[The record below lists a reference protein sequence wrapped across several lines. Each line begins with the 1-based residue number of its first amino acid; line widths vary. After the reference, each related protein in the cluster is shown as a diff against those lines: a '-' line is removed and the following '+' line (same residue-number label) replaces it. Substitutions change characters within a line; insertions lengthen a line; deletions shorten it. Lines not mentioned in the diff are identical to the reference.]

1 MPSSRQVLQNGSL
14 GLIGPLVATGRIPVR
29 WNSRLSAGQRDVT
42 VPGAATASA
51 TSVSVNGQSA
61 DYRRIEYYWK
71 QLAVNNGSG
80 PVWQGVTNTVT
91 LSNQTVTVTGR
102 LLVPSAA
109 QTFGYDADGN
119 LTNDTVWAY
128 WWDGENR
135 LKAMAVLASATAQ
148 GVPRVR
154 LEFGY
159 DWQGR
164 RLSKAVLTNWNGS
177 IYLTTNLTRL
187 VYDLSAVAPTG
198 GDGQAGGW
206 RPVAELNSNNAL
218 IRSYGWG
225 LDLSGEIDGAAGI
238 GGLVEV
244 TDHSSWPP
252 GRHFT
257 VFDGNG
263 NIVGLVKS
271 DGTVSARYE
280 YGPFGEPIRV
290 TGAFARSNPFRWSTK
305 YWDEET
311 DLVYYGYRYYS
322 PNLVMCWHLV
332 G

>member
-1 MPSSRQVLQNGSL
+1 M
-14 GLIGPLVATGRIPVR
+14 
-29 WNSRLSAGQRDVT
+29 
-42 VPGAATASA
+42 
-51 TSVSVNGQSA
+51 NGQSA

-102 LLVPSAA
+102 LLVSSAG
-109 QTFGYDADGN
+109 QTLAYDADGN

-135 LKAMAVLASATAQ
+135 LKAMEVLSSAAAR
-148 GVPRVR
+148 GVPRIR

-164 RLSKAVLTNWNGS
+164 RLSKALLTNWNGS

-187 VYDLSAVAPTG
+187 VYD
-198 GDGQAGGW
+198 GW
-206 RPVAELNSNNAL
+206 RPVAELDANNAL

-263 NIVGLVKS
+263 NIVGWVKA

-290 TGAFARSNPFRWSTK
+290 TGTFARSNPFRWSTK